1 MLKKPIGKSYK
12 SEIFY
17 SQNQEHDKN
26 GLINGVSKSY
36 QEEKHNINS
45 NNYNNANNSNPYA
58 LQDSL
63 KIFRNNASSN
73 PVQIK
78 SPSKQVKFMA
88 EKKKCFILIY
98 IFSRSSHPKAI
109 QISFGTKTSLNEI
122 HLCQVNN

>member
-26 GLINGVSKSY
+26 GLVNGVSKSY
-36 QEEKHNINS
+36 QEEKHNNS
-45 NNYNNANNSNPYA
+45 NFQQNKNIKNSNPYE

-73 PVQIK
+73 PVQIN
-78 SPSKQVKFMA
+78 PSKQVDLTYFSIFQSQNYNSSVFRC
-88 EKKKCFILIY
+88 EVIKKLFV
-98 IFSRSSHPKAI
+98 
-109 QISFGTKTSLNEI
+109 KTD
-122 HLCQVNN
+122 

>member
-45 NNYNNANNSNPYA
+45 NNNSNANNSNPYA

-73 PVQIK
+73 PVQIS
-78 SPSKQVKFMA
+78 SPSKQVKIMA
-88 EKKKCFILIY
+88 EK
-98 IFSRSSHPKAI
+98 
-109 QISFGTKTSLNEI
+109 
-122 HLCQVNN
+122 